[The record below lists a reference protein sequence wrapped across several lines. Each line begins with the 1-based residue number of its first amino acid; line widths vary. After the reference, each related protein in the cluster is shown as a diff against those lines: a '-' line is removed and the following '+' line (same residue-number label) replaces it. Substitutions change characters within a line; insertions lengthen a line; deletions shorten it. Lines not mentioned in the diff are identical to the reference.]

1 MISHAELLGIDLD
14 KLEAERFS
22 HYFYKPLHTRKYD
35 VKVISEAPKE
45 TDWLPIAQAANSIYR
60 SVQSLRRWVA
70 DGKIRSTKLKGRLYV
85 HREDIARHAGNSK
98 PEV

>member
-1 MISHAELLGIDLD
+1 MVSHAELLGIDLD

-22 HYFYKPLHTRKYD
+22 HYFDQSVRTRKYS
-35 VKVISEAPKE
+35 VKDIIEAPKE
-45 TDWLPIAQAANSIYR
+45 TDWLPIAEGANSIYR
-60 SVQSLRRWVA
+60 SVQSIRRWIA

-98 PEV
+98 PQV